1 MADVC
6 HGSGLLVSDIA
17 LEFGQDA
24 FEDNDVGIRFTPS
37 FAALLRE
44 TVEKLQNCQPGGAL
58 LLEGHTPGLPA
69 ENNPMRC
76 SIGEEAA
83 ALLRDHLE
91 REGVCRPIRCI
102 GYGSAEGLGLRVRVR
117 LEGTETPD
125 TQAPPTPANPTSSI
139 QDTLRQ
145 IRHQIHQ
152 LSCAMPLT
160 FKSNSSD
167 LSQEGT
173 CFVLKTAKLARSHPE
188 LTIQCSGF
196 AKGLPEEDNQAKR
209 ELSKLRADAVAKTL
223 QKHGVRN
230 KILSYGFGS
239 ALGSGLC
246 ASVDFLAPDEDAEG
260 NEFRSIPNVELVTE
274 DQEGSVVDALLKEL
288 LLQFSFEPNG
298 VRISASPLLRM
309 VALVLKSFPSWI
321 IRCEGHAKGLPKE
334 NNLEKKQLSL
344 ARSEN
349 VRKAL
354 QELGVRNPIHC
365 FGYGSEMGIGKAV
378 RMYALERQG
387 ALRIPELTDMTADDR
402 EKELNRLLEQMLSS
416 NIDFV
421 PNQTAIPKSAGG
433 VLSSI
438 ADLLRAF
445 PDEMVLVCE
454 AHARGLPEEHSESK
468 EKLTRRRAELW
479 CQELRSRGVLQ
490 DLQCRGAGC
499 AEGLGPCVRMWVTSQ
514 APVESPAV
522 SDQEDP
528 RTRVNVLLAAALEK
542 DGAVKF
548 ATNSYQVP
556 AAAAGV
562 IKALATV
569 LATCRQCPICV
580 EGHAKGQPGENS
592 EAKQRLSRMRA
603 EALKVELRKAGVSN
617 PIRCIGRGSD
627 GGLGTCFQV
636 VVDEGQTSL
645 EETEVTLQDTQLS
658 VEERR
663 RLLEERLDAILDGG
677 FKFQPNTMELQLGSA
692 IALSKVAQ
700 LLKAFPDVTV
710 ESVGHAKGRPEDN
723 NDARVRLSEDRAAVV
738 RRALVAEGVANA
750 ITCTGVGSSLGLGT
764 KVCLRTVH
772 PGDRKS
778 VV

>member
-1 MADVC
+1 MADLC
-6 HGSGLLVSDIA
+6 HVSGLLVSDIA
-17 LEFGQDA
+17 LEFGHDA

-37 FAALLRE
+37 VAALLRE

-69 ENNPMRC
+69 DNNPMRC

-83 ALLRDHLE
+83 TLLRDHLE
-91 REGVCRPIRCI
+91 REGVQRPIRCI
-102 GYGSAEGLGLRVRVR
+102 GCGSAEGLGLRVRVR

-125 TQAPPTPANPTSSI
+125 TEAPPAPANPTSSI

-145 IRHQIHQ
+145 LRHQIHQ

-246 ASVDFLAPDEDAEG
+246 ASVDFLAPHEDEDAEG
-260 NEFRSIPNVELVTE
+260 NEFRFIPNYELVSE
-274 DQEGSVVDALLKEL
+274 EQEGSVLDALLKEL
-288 LLQFSFEPNG
+288 LLQCSFEPNG

-309 VALVLKSFPSWI
+309 VALVLQSFPSWI

-334 NNLEKKQLSL
+334 NSLEKKQLSL

-349 VRKAL
+349 FRKAL

-402 EKELNRLLEQMLSS
+402 EKELNRLLEQVLSS

-421 PNQTAIPKSAGG
+421 PNQTAIPKSAAG

-445 PDEMVLVCE
+445 PDDMVLVCE

-499 AEGLGPCVRMWVTSQ
+499 AEGLGPCVRMWVASQ
-514 APVESPAV
+514 APVKSPAPV
-522 SDQEDP
+522 TDQEDP
-528 RTRVNVLLAAALEK
+528 RTRINVLLAAALEK

-556 AAAAGV
+556 PAAAGV

-569 LATCRQCPICV
+569 LATCPQCPICV

-645 EETEVTLQDTQLS
+645 EDTEVTVLDAQLS
-658 VEERR
+658 MEERR
-663 RLLEERLDAILDGG
+663 RLLKERLDPILDGG
-677 FKFQPNTMELQLGSA
+677 LKFQPNTMELQLGSA

-700 LLKAFPDVTV
+700 LLKAFPDVAV

-738 RRALVAEGVANA
+738 RRALVAEGVDNA

-772 PGDRKS
+772 PG
-778 VV
+778 